1 MEFPIGI
8 AANVAAVIV
17 GGLLGSVMKKLLPQK
32 VVEMLYMSF
41 GFCALTIGVIS
52 VTKMSS
58 LTVVILSVLFGGVVG
73 ELCHIDSGVNR
84 LIDWTMSRL
93 ERDHDDQDDDARK
106 KKDLLSLS
114 MALICFSGTGLFGA
128 LSEGLDA
135 DHSILLA
142 KAVLDLFTILVIA
155 TGTGWIVTLYSL
167 PQIVI
172 FTGFFLLAHW
182 ISPVLSAEAIANFK
196 AVGGILTMM
205 VGYNMLAGQ
214 VGLKK
219 IRVLNAV
226 PALFLTVGFSW
237 LASLLPF
244 AI

>member
-8 AANVAAVIV
+8 AANVAAVIL
-17 GGLLGSVMKKLLPQK
+17 GGLAGAAVKKYLPAR

-41 GFCALTIGVIS
+41 GFCALCIGVVS
-52 VTKMSS
+52 VVKLHS
-58 LTVVILSVLFGGVVG
+58 LTVVILSVLFGGVIG
-73 ELCHIDSGVNR
+73 ELCHIDSGVQR
-84 LIDWTMSRL
+84 LIRFTMTKIGRGG
-93 ERDHDDQDDDARK
+93 EDTPQEQTE
-106 KKDLLSLS
+106 LLCLA
-114 MALICFSGTGLFGA
+114 MALICFSGTGIFGA

-142 KAVLDLFTILVIA
+142 KAVLDLFTVMVIA
-155 TGTGWIVTLYSL
+155 TQTGWFVTLFSI
-167 PQIVI
+167 PQLVI
-172 FTGFFLLAHW
+172 FTLCFFCASLIA
-182 ISPVLSAEAIANFK
+182 PVLTPETVGNFK
-196 AVGGILTMM
+196 ATGGILTFM

-226 PALFLTVGFSW
+226 PALILSIFFSW
-237 LASLLPF
+237 AAGFLPF

>member
-17 GGLLGSVMKKLLPQK
+17 GGLLGSVMKRILPRK

-41 GFCALTIGVIS
+41 GFCALAIGVVS
-52 VTKMSS
+52 VVKLSS
-58 LTVVILSVLFGGVVG
+58 LTVVILSVLFGGVIG
-73 ELCHIDSGVNR
+73 ELCRIDDGVQK
-84 LIDWTMSRL
+84 LIGWTMSRFDPQSGD
-93 ERDHDDQDDDARK
+93 EDTQK
-106 KKDLLSLS
+106 KMDLLSLS
-114 MALICFSGTGLFGA
+114 MALLCFSGTGLFGA
-128 LSEGLDA
+128 LSEGLDS

-142 KAVLDLFTILVIA
+142 KAVLDLFTIMVIA
-155 TGTGWIVTLYSL
+155 TGTGWIVTLFSI
-167 PQIVI
+167 PQTVI
-172 FTGFFLLAHW
+172 FTGFFLLASL
-182 ISPVLSAEAIANFK
+182 IAPALSAEAIANFK
-196 AVGGILTMM
+196 ATGGILTFM

-226 PALFLTVGFSW
+226 PALFLSVGFSW